1 MLPEG
6 ATLAPI
12 KDREMKCPGQDTRY
26 WKPGDIFDVDCP
38 HCGSKVEF
46 FKDEATRRCR
56 GCRKAVVNP
65 RMDFGCAAH
74 CRYVADCLG
83 EIGPELAAKRV
94 DLLKD
99 RVALEVKRLLVSD
112 FQRIA
117 HGLKVARYAEEIV
130 REEAAVVALV
140 LCAAHL
146 HLLLEG
152 PEEGGS
158 QKALDIL
165 EKLGADLNFSRKVL
179 DVIEDFRVGT
189 TDSLEARVLLDAHRL
204 ALVGQTE
211 EGFADVGKKCLT
223 AGCAKLASRL
233 AQEEELQ
240 SPHPG
245 PSPGHCELKAG

>member
-1 MLPEG
+1 
-6 ATLAPI
+6 
-12 KDREMKCPGQDTRY
+12 MKCPGQDTRY

-56 GCRKAVVNP
+56 SCRKTVVNP
-65 RMDFGCAAH
+65 RMDFGCAAY
-74 CRYVADCLG
+74 CQYAADCLG

-117 HGLKVARYAEEIV
+117 HGLKVARHAEEIV
-130 REEAAVVALV
+130 REEAAIAALV

-158 QKALDIL
+158 QKALDVL
-165 EKLGADLNFSRKVL
+165 NRLGAGPNFSRKVL
-179 DVIEDFRVGT
+179 DLIEDFRAGV

-211 EGFADVGKKCLT
+211 EGFAAAGRKCLT
-223 AGCAKLASRL
+223 AAGAKLASRL
-233 AQEEELQ
+233 AQEELR
-240 SPHPG
+240 SPDRT
-245 PSPGHCELKAG
+245 PSPGHCEVETRVGEEDIVCTC